1 MGPQTPYRGG
11 EAPRNHLLESPG
23 LPPALLP
30 PLGSLIGLESPG
42 GEASPVQAG
51 TAPAPKGSGLG
62 ACQPGSSASS
72 DAPLPSP
79 KGPGLLPGKK
89 RQRSCCRG
97 TECAREGRRGRGARG
112 APHSFPGRSGP
123 RLAAAGPQV
132 HQQGLLGS
140 EVLCQVSSLGGEKL
154 APGGLEGRGCS
165 GESCR
170 QSPRAALGRELSL
183 EGCPS
188 QTAGAGE
195 CPGMGLAP
203 GPWTLLSESS
213 PGRAI
218 PPSRAVPGARPQRG
232 QDVTWLGPSWWAPA
246 GQGACSGR
254 RVPAGPQCA
263 GRSDSARPDSL
274 QWSFPM
280 GLGKGRAILWERTEP
295 AFTYSWL

>member
-1 MGPQTPYRGG
+1 MPFALQRGGGPSNSYRGG

-30 PLGSLIGLESPG
+30 SLGSLIGLESPG

-51 TAPAPKGSGLG
+51 TAPAPRGSGLG

-97 TECAREGRRGRGARG
+97 TECAREGRRGSGAGG
-112 APHSFPGRSGP
+112 APHSSPGRSGP

-132 HQQGLLGS
+132 HQQDLLGS

-165 GESCR
+165 WGAMQAES
-170 QSPRAALGRELSL
+170 QSSSGQGTELGGLPFADSRGRGVPR
-183 EGCPS
+183 P
-188 QTAGAGE
+188 GAGT
-195 CPGMGLAP
+195 
-203 GPWTLLSESS
+203 GP
-213 PGRAI
+213 
-218 PPSRAVPGARPQRG
+218 
-232 QDVTWLGPSWWAPA
+232 LGTP
-246 GQGACSGR
+246 
-254 RVPAGPQCA
+254 V
-263 GRSDSARPDSL
+263 
-274 QWSFPM
+274 
-280 GLGKGRAILWERTEP
+280 
-295 AFTYSWL
+295 